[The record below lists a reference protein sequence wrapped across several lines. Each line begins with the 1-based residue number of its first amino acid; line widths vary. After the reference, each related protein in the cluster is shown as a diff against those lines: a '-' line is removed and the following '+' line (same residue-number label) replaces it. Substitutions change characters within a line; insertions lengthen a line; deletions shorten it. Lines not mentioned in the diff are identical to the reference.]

1 VKLRAVKL
9 RAALMGSTAAGFAAV
24 LALHGGATP
33 SVAVGP
39 TRSPTPTTT
48 PSQVPSGTRSAT
60 GPIEQYGYGQLA
72 VTVTVKG
79 HAITD
84 VHVVGLQT
92 AEQYSQSLAQ
102 QVVPMLRNEVLT
114 AQSAQVNGISGAT
127 YTAQAYL
134 TSLQAALDT
143 LHV

>member
-1 VKLRAVKL
+1 
-9 RAALMGSTAAGFAAV
+9 M
-24 LALHGGATP
+24 
-33 SVAVGP
+33 
-39 TRSPTPTTT
+39 
-48 PSQVPSGTRSAT
+48 
-60 GPIEQYGYGQLA
+60 
-72 VTVTVKG
+72 
-79 HAITD
+79 
-84 VHVVGLQT
+84 HVVGLQT
-92 AEQYSQSLAQ
+92 AEQYSQSLTQ